1 MHAFWPNLSLPSVQE
16 MRNLLVDAM
25 LSEITYIHL
34 WPVSIYP
41 RLLRK
46 FVASYQTLD
55 LEYNTSITLDQHFKV
70 SLLPCPKGELR
81 NACIYR
87 CQFVWLYYNL
97 VESFRMLLLVAV
109 YYAEDNL
116 KSLNWNIPTVTALK
130 EHQQMCFTSILY
142 ASSMY
147 CIDATFSA
155 YTQRR
160 NN

>member
-16 MRNLLVDAM
+16 MRNSLVDAM

-34 WPVSIYP
+34 WPVSKAFEEVRSILSDSGS
-41 RLLRK
+41 RI
-46 FVASYQTLD
+46 QH
-55 LEYNTSITLDQHFKV
+55 EYNIGPTFQGFSATMSKRWAQECLYLQM
-70 SLLPCPKGELR
+70 
-81 NACIYR
+81 
-87 CQFVWLYYNL
+87 WLYYNL

-116 KSLNWNIPTVTALK
+116 KLLNWNIPTVTTLK

-155 YTQRR
+155 YTQQR